1 MTWVAN
7 KMYINRKSN
16 KNSKML
22 NLIMSFLKFKLVSKK
37 FKLKDDNCDFP
48 HRLEMGMYVYV

>member
-1 MTWVAN
+1 
-7 KMYINRKSN
+7 
-16 KNSKML
+16 ML

-37 FKLKDDNCDFP
+37 FKLKDGKCDFP